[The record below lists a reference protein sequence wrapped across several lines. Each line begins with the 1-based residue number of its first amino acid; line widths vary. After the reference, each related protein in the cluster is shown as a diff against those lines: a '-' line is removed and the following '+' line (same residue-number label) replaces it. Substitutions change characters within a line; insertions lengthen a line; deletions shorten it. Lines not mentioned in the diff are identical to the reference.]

1 MTEPNTVNKGL
12 IIPNTGDLPGTW
24 GSAALN
30 PDYAAIDGMLGGFA
44 TVSLTNANVTL
55 TAPAGSIAPAGGP
68 NQSQNAQIIFTG
80 TLTGNCVITFP
91 LPGFY
96 IVKNNCT
103 VGAFYVQATTGAGG
117 GKNIGLPPGR
127 SLHIF
132 SNGTDVEFVNMPD
145 VGSYWDY
152 AGATVP
158 AWITAC
164 SVLPW
169 LVCDGS
175 TPLIATYPVLAGI
188 VGQAFGGNGI
198 STFGL
203 PDLRNR
209 VRVAI
214 DTNPGGGFSNR
225 VTTAGSGINGQALA
239 AAGGD
244 QALQSHTHA
253 ATVSPNPHNHGISTY
268 QIQGLSTGAG
278 TTFNNGVP
286 IATTT
291 DNVTLTVTN
300 ASVGAGAGQNMQP
313 SLIAGVAFIKT

>member
-55 TAPAGSIAPAGGP
+55 TAPAGSIVPAGGP

-103 VGAFYVQATTGAGG
+103 VGAFYVQATTGVGG

-175 TPLIATYPVLAGI
+175 TPLIATYPQLAVI
-188 VGQAFGGNGI
+188 LGQSFGGNGI

-203 PDLRNR
+203 PDLRSR
-209 VRVAI
+209 SRLML
-214 DTNPGGGFSNR
+214 DTNQGGFANR
-225 VTTAGSGINGQALA
+225 VTAAVSGINGQALA

-244 QALQSHTHA
+244 QAMQQHTHGV
-253 ATVSPNPHNHGISTY
+253 TDPGHTNPTTASNGAGSTNPAVYLFSGNGSVFASQTGSALTGIS
-268 QIQGLSTGAG
+268 INNAG
-278 TTFNNGVP
+278 T
-286 IATTT
+286 
-291 DNVTLTVTN
+291 
-300 ASVGAGAGQNMQP
+300 GAGQNMP
-313 SLIAGVAFIKT
+313 PALVSGLTFMKT